1 MPMTRLFC
9 QSFLISHRHFN
20 FFFNSPGRRRIRII
34 ISHFY
39 TWKMKKYFSIAAF
52 SLLLLTAC
60 SDKKNIASSNDY
72 IIFLNQDIIK
82 KEEERI
88 NEERSFWQQR
98 LQRDTGN
105 FVDMM
110 KLASVHLRLF
120 KLKGE
125 INDLHAGDSLL
136 KASAAKLGNNDPDI
150 LFAISHNSIAQHRFR
165 DAALYNESAQKVK
178 GDMYTVRSLE
188 FDANMELGLYQN
200 AARSLATLK
209 DKSSFDYLI
218 RRAKLEDHKGNL
230 NEAIEWMEQAF
241 EKVKYKDK
249 SLYCWAM
256 SNLGDMYGHAGRI
269 QESYDAYL
277 DVLRKDSSYF
287 YALKGIAWIA
297 YSHDK
302 NTAEAKRILHFIL
315 SQTKMPVLWLT
326 LAEIEEWEG
335 NEVKKN
341 EYVRIFLDEI
351 EKPGYGDMYN
361 KYLIEI
367 YLEELKDPAKAL
379 AIAEK
384 EVNNRTTPE
393 TFDWLAWVFYKQGEN
408 EKAFSYAKNNVKRQ
422 IFEPNAVLHTAL
434 IFSANG
440 KKKEARL
447 MLKECLESS
456 FELGP
461 IQTRKIKRQL
471 ASM

>member
-1 MPMTRLFC
+1 
-9 QSFLISHRHFN
+9 
-20 FFFNSPGRRRIRII
+20 
-34 ISHFY
+34 
-39 TWKMKKYFSIAAF
+39 MKKYFTIAVF
-52 SLLLLTAC
+52 SFLLLTAC

-72 IIFLNQDIIK
+72 TIFLNQDIIK
-82 KEEERI
+82 KEEKRI

-125 INDLHAGDSLL
+125 INDLHTGDSLL
-136 KASAAKLGNNDPDI
+136 KASAAKLCNNDPDI
-150 LFAISHNSIAQHRFR
+150 LFAISQNSITQHKFR

-178 GDMYTVRSLE
+178 GDVYTARLLE
-188 FDANMELGLYQN
+188 FDANMELGMYHN

-230 NEAIEWMEQAF
+230 NGAIELMEQAF
-241 EKVKYKDK
+241 EKVKNKDK
-249 SLYCWAM
+249 GLYCWAL

-277 DVLRKDSSYF
+277 DVLRKDNSYI

-302 NTAEAKRILHFIL
+302 NTAEAKHILHYIL

-335 NEVKKN
+335 NGVKKN
-341 EYVRIFLDEI
+341 EYVQIFLDEMQ
-351 EKPGYGDMYN
+351 KSGYGDMYN

-379 AIAEK
+379 AIADK
-384 EVNNRTTPE
+384 EVNNRPTPE
-393 TFDWLAWVFYKQGEN
+393 TFDWLAWVLYKQGEN
-408 EKAFSYAKNNVKRQ
+408 EKAFSFAKNNVNRQ
-422 IFEPNAVLHTAL
+422 TFEPDAVLHTAL
-434 IFSANG
+434 IFAANG
-440 KKKEARL
+440 KKREARL
-447 MLKECLESS
+447 MLEECLESS

-461 IQTRKIKRQL
+461 LRTKKMKKQL
-471 ASM
+471 SSL